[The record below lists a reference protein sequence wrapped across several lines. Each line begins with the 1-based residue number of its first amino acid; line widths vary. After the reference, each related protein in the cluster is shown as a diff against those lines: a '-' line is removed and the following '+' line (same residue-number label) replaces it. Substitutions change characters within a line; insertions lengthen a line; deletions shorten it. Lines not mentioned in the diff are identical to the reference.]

1 MTHQEPNV
9 PDDKPITLSLSELEQ
24 VYDDL
29 AQGVDR
35 AGEHSELFLAKL
47 ALLLAQ
53 ALGDQPRVA
62 ALIDTALADLRAD
75 DA

>member
-1 MTHQEPNV
+1 M
-9 PDDKPITLSLSELEQ
+9 PDDKPITLSLTELEQ

>member
-1 MTHQEPNV
+1 MARPL
-9 PDDKPITLSLSELEQ
+9 TLTELEQ
-24 VYDDL
+24 VYDDI

-35 AGEHSELFLAKL
+35 AGDRSELFLAKL

-62 ALIDTALADLRAD
+62 ALVDTALADL
-75 DA
+75 

>member
-1 MTHQEPNV
+1 MPSSL
-9 PDDKPITLSLSELEQ
+9 TLTDLEQ
-24 VYDDL
+24 VYDDI

-35 AGEHSELFLAKL
+35 AGDRSELFLAKL

-62 ALIDTALADLRAD
+62 ALIDTALADL
-75 DA
+75 

>member
-1 MTHQEPNV
+1 M
-9 PDDKPITLSLSELEQ
+9 PDPDTLSLTELEQ

-29 AQGVDR
+29 AHGVDR

-75 DA
+75 EG